1 MLRLYH
7 DKFQFHWKNHPTI
20 FKLFRV
26 LNPIHYHQF
35 GFIMMQNTTQ
45 WTKLKNF
52 FRIFLLLCVLCFTFA
67 KDLRDILIVYPNNLF
82 STK

>member
-1 MLRLYH
+1 MKKKTYNF
-7 DKFQFHWKNHPTI
+7 KI
-20 FKLFRV
+20 FWCFESDY
-26 LNPIHYHQF
+26 YHQF

-67 KDLRDILIVYPNNLF
+67 ENLRDILIVYPINLF

>member
-7 DKFQFHWKNHPTI
+7 DKFQFYWKNYRTI

>member
-1 MLRLYH
+1 MKKKTYNF
-7 DKFQFHWKNHPTI
+7 KI
-20 FKLFRV
+20 FWCFESDY
-26 LNPIHYHQF
+26 YHQF